1 MYWKYALRRLIYVV
15 ITYIVIIFI
24 FSALFNAVM
33 DTTLKSQI
41 NERIQGELQKM
52 TTKMTPEQMKVYQVE
67 RLQMLYNRYHLNEP
81 VVNRIFWRAI
91 DTLSLDFGKAT
102 IVKSST
108 GDDKVLTIVLEAM
121 PKTILLF
128 TLATII
134 DVVLGVWLGI
144 KKAQKP
150 GKFLDQSTSLLTM
163 IVYGLPTWWLA
174 MILIMFVV
182 YTVPIFPSGGLHSV
196 PPPTGAFAYF
206 LDLLYHLALPIITL
220 VLVGFWG
227 RAFITRNI
235 VLGTLQE
242 DFIMSARARGLS
254 ENKVLYGHTLRSAAP
269 PIATMSI
276 IAVMGSIGGGL
287 IFEGIFSWPGMG
299 NLYWVAVQQN
309 DIPVLMG
316 NLAFTTAFYLAS
328 YVILD
333 LIYGLLDPRIKV
345 GGKA

>member
-1 MYWKYALRRLIYVV
+1 MYWKYTLRRLLYVV
-15 ITYIVIIFI
+15 LTYIVIIFI

-41 NERIQGELQKM
+41 NERIQGELQKLVTSM
-52 TTKMTPEQMKVYQVE
+52 SPEQMKVYQVE

-81 VVNRIFWRAI
+81 VLNRIFWRAI
-91 DTLSLDFGKAT
+91 DTLTLDFGEST
-102 IVKSST
+102 IIKSSA
-108 GDDKVLTIVLEAM
+108 GEKKVLTIVLECL
-121 PKTILLF
+121 PRTILLF
-128 TLATII
+128 TLAMLI
-134 DVVLGVWLGI
+134 DIVVGIWLGI

-150 GKFLDQSTSLLTM
+150 GKFLDQSTSLITM

-174 MILIMFVV
+174 MILIMFFV
-182 YTVPIFPSGGLHSV
+182 YTLKLFPSGGLHSV
-196 PPPTGAFAYF
+196 PPPTDGFGYF
-206 LDLLYHLALPIITL
+206 MDLLYHLALPIMTL

-227 RAFITRNI
+227 RAYITRNI

-276 IAVMGSIGGGL
+276 MSLMGSIGGGL

-299 NLYWVAVQQN
+299 NLYWIAVQQN

-328 YVILD
+328 YVVLD
-333 LIYGLLDPRIKV
+333 LIYGFLDPRIKV